1 MQDARIRRSCSAG
14 QGKRAVFISLE
25 RRQKMKIMF
34 KNNKKVELKPFY
46 KDDVGKPLD
55 GRQLIKNAVSIIEP
69 VYKSGKNVTVT
80 DENGNQIIPEVP
92 AALILTDAVNADIK
106 YEQNKILNDMWQQT
120 LHNYKKGLRAS
131 QVFISQANASV
142 NAPIPSSTVI
152 YVPSDL
158 KDACK
163 HYLKTKAEDAL
174 CVNTYFYINEPH
186 PVFYFRNTAAY
197 DRYLEFIKD
206 MVSGLSAQLDINTI
220 RKFADF
226 EKLNLNLIE
235 GVILRNTREQGC
247 LAYSFERL
255 VMNFSMMFAQQ
266 HPDDCGLIAP
276 SINNLLIPR
285 CLLFM
290 NVENIAKVPANKIVR
305 DVSIIKSAL
314 MEAVFQLSLTQIS
327 RLSAATLQSRI
338 VGMKL
343 KNHAVLLEKQGK
355 DAEKRKIFQFGRV
368 AMTKADLSRRI
379 VKIID
384 KESNVSRSENY
395 SKVIKSTY
403 MKSSRRNPDN
413 YNLPGKSISLQYKP
427 DIHIYLDTSTSISEE
442 NYKNAILTCI
452 TMAKKLNVNLYFNS
466 FSHVISE
473 STRLKIKGR
482 TITEI
487 YRQFQKVPKVTGG
500 TSFEIVWQ
508 YIMQSARRR
517 KEISLMITDFAYYP
531 PDERPDYPRKLYYA
545 PIDISKA
552 SWPCVKGAAEEFCQS
567 MYHIEPNICRYIL
580 MPQNQKN

>member
-1 MQDARIRRSCSAG
+1 
-14 QGKRAVFISLE
+14 
-25 RRQKMKIMF
+25 MKIKF
-34 KNNKKVELKPFY
+34 KNNSKVKLRPFY
-46 KDDVGKPLD
+46 NDDVGRELN
-55 GRQLIKNAVSIIEP
+55 GRQLIENAISIIDP
-69 VYKSGKNVTVT
+69 VYKSGKNVTAT
-80 DENGNQIIPEVP
+80 DENGNQIIPDVI
-92 AALILTDAVNADIK
+92 AALILTDSIDAGIK
-106 YEQNKILNDMWQQT
+106 YKQNKILNDVWGQT
-120 LHNYKKGLRAS
+120 LCNYKNGLRAS

-142 NAPIPSSTVI
+142 NAPLPSSTVI

-158 KDACK
+158 KSACK
-163 HYLKTKAEDAL
+163 EYLKTGAEDEL

-186 PVFYFRNTAAY
+186 PVFYFRNNTVY
-197 DRYLEFIKD
+197 DKYIGFIKS
-206 MVSGLSAQLDINTI
+206 MVNGLSVHMDINTI

-226 EKLNLNLIE
+226 EKLRLKLIE

-247 LAYSFERL
+247 SAYSFERL
-255 VMNFSMMFAQQ
+255 VMNFSMMFARQN
-266 HPDDCGLIAP
+266 PDDCGIIAP
-276 SINNLLIPR
+276 SINNLLVPR
-285 CLLFM
+285 CMLFM
-290 NVENIAKVPANKIVR
+290 NVENVSKVPANKIVR
-305 DVSIIKSAL
+305 DVSVIKSAL
-314 MEAVFQLSLTQIS
+314 MEDIFQLSLTQIS
-327 RLSAATLQSRI
+327 KLSAAALHSRI

-343 KNHAVLLEKQGK
+343 KNHAALLEKQGR
-355 DAEKRKIFQFGRV
+355 DTEKRKIFQFSKV

-384 KESNVSRSENY
+384 KESNVSKSENY

-403 MKSSRRNPDN
+403 MKSNRRNPDN

-473 STRLKIKGR
+473 STRLKIKGK

-487 YRQFQKVPKVTGG
+487 YRQFQRVPKVTGG

-508 YIMQSARRR
+508 YIMQSAKRR
-517 KEISLMITDFAYYP
+517 KEISLLVTDFAYYP

-545 PIDISKA
+545 PIDTSKA
-552 SWPCVKGAAEEFCQS
+552 SWPNVKQAAEEFCRS
-567 MYHIEPNICRYIL
+567 MYHIEPNICRHIL
-580 MPQNQKN
+580 MPQN